1 MTSRYRVLLFTV
13 VAIICWVCPPNATAQ
28 VGCTSGDPSVCIDP
42 VPATNLS
49 NTWIEQPPVGSTEVP
64 SEWWIQAA
72 NNATIGGTGTASGV
86 VYVFMPKSIDPIG
99 NCPVYQY
106 TATGSYNPS
115 QLVDGQEG
123 STAFTWTAS
132 NPSPNTPCNGYV
144 PVPSMTFTGTMV
156 NKSTDSGSGTWTN
169 SSGLS
174 GSFVFEADPNII
186 PTGETVQAGGWNSS
200 LPTEANF
207 IQVLT
212 DSRSYD
218 PDPNHNLFQGRQ
230 VWETTASTGTD
241 GCYQAA

>member
-1 MTSRYRVLLFTV
+1 MQQL
-13 VAIICWVCPPNATAQ
+13 
-28 VGCTSGDPSVCIDP
+28 
-42 VPATNLS
+42 
-49 NTWIEQPPVGSTEVP
+49 
-64 SEWWIQAA
+64 
-72 NNATIGGTGTASGV
+72 GGTGTASGV
-86 VYVFMPKSIDPIG
+86 VYVFMPSSIDPIG

-144 PVPSMTFTGTMV
+144 PVSSMTFTGTMI
-156 NKSTDSGSGTWTN
+156 NKSTDSGNGTWTN

-186 PTGETVQAGGWNSS
+186 PTGETVQAGGWNSA

-218 PDPNHNLFQGRQ
+218 PDPNQNLFQGRQ
-230 VWETTASTGTD
+230 VWETTASPGTD
-241 GCYQAA
+241 GCYQAAQAAGLVYPGPPFTSVTGGVWSVGYSAGYSGNAWGYDTIGGPPNGVSWYR